1 VPADCISLGP
11 YIAKSG
17 RLGGGSAAIICS
29 PCLPTASVQEP
40 SPTLELDGLQ
50 RVFAILGSEV
60 RWLDQKKK
68 FNLYGR
74 LGLKRRLTFQFVCQ
88 GINWDSIQVE
98 QRWEEGPQHIVVEQR
113 VYEKFGLRQDDEKL
127 DKAREEGC
135 DMSGERSLPTGLS
148 NELVCGDKLP
158 NAEVAFCD

>member
-1 VPADCISLGP
+1 MLTVSADGVRARAITDARARRTAEGLRHIGFRGEMVGP
-11 YIAKSG
+11 
-17 RLGGGSAAIICS
+17 
-29 PCLPTASVQEP
+29 E
-40 SPTLELDGLQ
+40 
-50 RVFAILGSEV
+50 
-60 RWLDQKKK
+60 KK

-88 GINWDSIQVE
+88 GIDWDSIQVE
-98 QRWEEGPQHIVVEQR
+98 QRWEEKGPQHIVVEQR